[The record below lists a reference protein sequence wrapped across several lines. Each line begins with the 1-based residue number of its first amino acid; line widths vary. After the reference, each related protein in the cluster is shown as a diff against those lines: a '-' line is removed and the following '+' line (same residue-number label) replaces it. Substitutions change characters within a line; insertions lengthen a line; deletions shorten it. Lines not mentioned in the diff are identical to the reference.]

1 MAKQVSMLFSLLAEL
16 AAAEGDV
23 PEDGS
28 GIDGVWTTIVP
39 ARDRDRDWKVAMNAD
54 TNQEHTVA
62 DFPGEGD
69 ETAIRAASATVWLG
83 RWPAGVLGPFG
94 GQLAVEQLD
103 DGPQSIE
110 DELIAD
116 VEVKIEDLED
126 WSPDAPGAPEAG
138 DADA

>member
-1 MAKQVSMLFSLLAEL
+1 MSDEQVSLLFSRLAEL

-54 TNQEHTVA
+54 TDQEHTVEA
-62 DFPGEGD
+62 FPGDDVSIPAG
-69 ETAIRAASATVWLG
+69 SATVWLG

-110 DELIAD
+110 DELIDD
-116 VEVKIEDLED
+116 VDARIEAL
-126 WSPDAPGAPEAG
+126 EAG

>member
-1 MAKQVSMLFSLLAEL
+1 MPKQVSLLFSRLAEL

-62 DFPGEGD
+62 DFPGEGH
-69 ETAIRAASATVWLG
+69 ETAIPAASATVWLG
-83 RWPAGVLGPFG
+83 RWPAGVLDPFG
-94 GQLAVEQLD
+94 GQLVVEQLD

-110 DELIAD
+110 DELIDD
-116 VEVKIEDLED
+116 VTRQIEAL
-126 WSPDAPGAPEAG
+126 EAG

>member
-1 MAKQVSMLFSLLAEL
+1 MPEQVSLLFTRLAEL

-39 ARDRDRDWKVAMNAD
+39 ARERDRDWKVAMNAD
-54 TNQEHTVA
+54 TNQEHTVE

-69 ETAIRAASATVWLG
+69 ETTIRAAAATVWLG

-94 GQLAVEQLD
+94 GTLAVEQLD
-103 DGPQSIE
+103 DGPRSIE
-110 DELIAD
+110 DELIDD
-116 VEVKIEDLED
+116 VDARIEALEE
-126 WSPDAPGAPEAG
+126 EA
-138 DADA
+138 

>member
-1 MAKQVSMLFSLLAEL
+1 MPEQVSLLFSRLAEL

-39 ARDRDRDWKVAMNAD
+39 ARDRERDWKVAMNAD
-54 TNQEHTVA
+54 TNQEHTIE

-69 ETAIRAASATVWLG
+69 ETAIRSASATVWLG

-94 GQLAVEQLD
+94 GQLVVEQLD
-103 DGPQSIE
+103 EGPQSIE
-110 DELIAD
+110 DELIDD
-116 VEVKIEDLED
+116 VDARIEAL
-126 WSPDAPGAPEAG
+126 EAG

>member
-1 MAKQVSMLFSLLAEL
+1 MSDEQVSLLFSRLAEL

-54 TNQEHTVA
+54 TNQEHTVV

-69 ETAIRAASATVWLG
+69 ETAIRAGSATVWLG

-110 DELIAD
+110 DELIDD
-116 VEVKIEDLED
+116 VDARIEAL
-126 WSPDAPGAPEAG
+126 EAG

>member
-1 MAKQVSMLFSLLAEL
+1 MAKQVSMLFSLFAEL
-16 AAAEGDV
+16 AAAEGNV

-28 GIDGVWTTIVP
+28 GIDGVWTTTVP
-39 ARDRDRDWKVAMNAD
+39 ARARERDWKVAMNAD
-54 TNQEHTVA
+54 TNQKHTVEG
-62 DFPGEGD
+62 FPGEGD

-83 RWPAGVLGPFG
+83 RWGAGILGPFG

-103 DGPQSIE
+103 NGPQSIE

-116 VEVKIEDLED
+116 VEAKIEDLED
-126 WSPDAPGAPEAG
+126 WSPDAPDAPEAG

>member
-1 MAKQVSMLFSLLAEL
+1 MPEQVSLLFTRLAEL

-39 ARDRDRDWKVAMNAD
+39 ACDRDRDWKVAMNAD
-54 TNQEHTVA
+54 TNQEHTVG

-69 ETAIRAASATVWLG
+69 ETAVRAGSATVWLG

-94 GQLAVEQLD
+94 GQLVVEQLD
-103 DGPQSIE
+103 EGPQSIE
-110 DELIAD
+110 DELIDD
-116 VEVKIEDLED
+116 VDARIEAL
-126 WSPDAPGAPEAG
+126 EAG

>member
-1 MAKQVSMLFSLLAEL
+1 MSEQVSLLFSRLAEL
-16 AAAEGDV
+16 ADAEGDV

-69 ETAIRAASATVWLG
+69 ETAIRAASATVWIG
-83 RWPAGVLGPFG
+83 RWPAGVLDPFG
-94 GQLAVEQLD
+94 GELVVEQLD
-103 DGPQSIE
+103 DGSQSIE
-110 DELIAD
+110 DELIDD
-116 VEVKIEDLED
+116 VEARIAGFEEVD
-126 WSPDAPGAPEAG
+126 DAE
-138 DADA
+138 